1 MSFLRLIHHP
11 EEMNVDTLYELRRVI
26 AANPFCQPAR
36 LLMLKNLY
44 LLHDPSFED
53 ELRRSAIY
61 FTDRKVLFNFVEAA
75 HYRLK
80 QKSPQSFSKQ
90 PDRHTVY
97 TENENGSRTIS
108 LIDNFLQQI
117 PENEEE
123 EEKTG
128 EEKRTKARKPTAVDA
143 TVDYVAYLLATDFE
157 ELQENEGSENN
168 PQSFKGG
175 DLIEKFIQ
183 HDGGHFSLQE
193 EIENQPEVKATDDK
207 EAEVEEDFLT
217 ETLAGIYIKQGKYMR
232 ALEIM
237 DKIDKTKVHKNPFFE
252 EQRRYLKKLIQIQ
265 EKTNK
270 TKKKNV
276 YTFSYSYCACRT
288 DDDWYRT
295 YSRV

>member
-232 ALEIM
+232 ALGIM

-270 TKKKNV
+270 TK
-276 YTFSYSYCACRT
+276 
-288 DDDWYRT
+288 
-295 YSRV
+295 

>member
-1 MSFLRLIHHP
+1 M
-11 EEMNVDTLYELRRVI
+11 
-26 AANPFCQPAR
+26 
-36 LLMLKNLY
+36 
-44 LLHDPSFED
+44 
-53 ELRRSAIY
+53 
-61 FTDRKVLFNFVEAA
+61 
-75 HYRLK
+75 
-80 QKSPQSFSKQ
+80 
-90 PDRHTVY
+90 
-97 TENENGSRTIS
+97 
-108 LIDNFLQQI
+108 
-117 PENEEE
+117 
-123 EEKTG
+123 
-128 EEKRTKARKPTAVDA
+128 
-143 TVDYVAYLLATDFE
+143 DFE

-270 TKKKNV
+270 TK
-276 YTFSYSYCACRT
+276 
-288 DDDWYRT
+288 
-295 YSRV
+295 